1 METATDLQGGSNVKP
16 PRKRAPDP
24 KVYGRTRVSNG
35 SQLLQGV
42 DGNNP
47 WVRRCKEIIAMHLS
61 DLGGE
66 DNTSM
71 AERSIVRRAAVIAV
85 ELERF
90 EVKFALAG
98 EASDSDLDL
107 YQRGAGNLRRLLESV
122 GLERRA
128 KLVGPSLGQLIREDQ
143 DEQRARLARE
153 REQQTIEAT
162 S

>member
-1 METATDLQGGSNVKP
+1 METAVNLQVGSNIKA

-24 KVYGRTRVSNG
+24 KVYGRSRMTNG
-35 SQLLQGV
+35 SQLLRGV

-47 WVRRCKEIIAMHLS
+47 WVRRCKEIIAMHTS

-90 EVKFALAG
+90 EAKFALAG

-128 KLVGPSLGQLIREDQ
+128 KLVGPSLGQIIREDQ
-143 DEQRARLARE
+143 EQERRRLARE
-153 REQQTIEAT
+153 REQQTEAA